1 MMMVPLHDAVVLLHS
16 VAAADGSNC
25 SAGEKN
31 HRNDDTDYY
40 NEVDFD
46 AGDDNPDTD
55 TAAAAA
61 AADSNHAMQ

>member
-1 MMMVPLHDAVVLLHS
+1 MMMVPLHDTVVLLHS
-16 VAAADGSNC
+16 VVAADGSNC

-31 HRNDDTDYY
+31 YRNYDTDYY
-40 NEVDFD
+40 NEVDFV

-61 AADSNHAMQ
+61 ADRNHAMQ